1 MVNVDEINE
10 SIQKFSLVVERLE
23 KLDDTYSQIKETRE
37 KLDQGVEKVREVSV
51 KQSEMISDVKQK
63 LYEMQMGTNRKI
75 EGMKDSIC
83 DKMAL
88 HETSMKSFVDE
99 HHKELTQELQQQLNE
114 LKQQIDVEMRK
125 AKKERTIL
133 MIGVG
138 LGIILLIAHFFV

>member
-63 LYEMQMGTNRKI
+63 LYEMQMDTNRKI
-75 EGMKDSIC
+75 DGMKESIC

-114 LKQQIDVEMRK
+114 LNSR
-125 AKKERTIL
+125 L
-133 MIGVG
+133 M
-138 LGIILLIAHFFV
+138 LK

>member
-10 SIQKFSLVVERLE
+10 SIQKFSLVVDRLN

-37 KLDQGVEKVREVSV
+37 KLDRGIENVREVSV
-51 KQSEMISDVKQK
+51 KQSEMIGDIKQK
-63 LYEMQMGTNRKI
+63 LYEMQMDTNRKI
-75 EGMKDSIC
+75 DGVKESIC

-88 HETSMKSFVDE
+88 HETSMKSFVED
-99 HHKELTQELQQQLNE
+99 HHKELTQELQKQLNE
-114 LKQQIDVEMRK
+114 LKQQIDVETKK

-138 LGIILLIAHFFV
+138 LGIILLTAQFFV

>member
-1 MVNVDEINE
+1 
-10 SIQKFSLVVERLE
+10 
-23 KLDDTYSQIKETRE
+23 
-37 KLDQGVEKVREVSV
+37 
-51 KQSEMISDVKQK
+51 
-63 LYEMQMGTNRKI
+63 
-75 EGMKDSIC
+75 
-83 DKMAL
+83 MAL